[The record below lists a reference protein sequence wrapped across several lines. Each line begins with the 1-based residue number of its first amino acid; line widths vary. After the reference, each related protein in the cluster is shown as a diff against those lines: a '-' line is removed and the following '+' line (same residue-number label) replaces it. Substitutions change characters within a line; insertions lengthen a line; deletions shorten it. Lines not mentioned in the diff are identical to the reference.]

1 MIDYSFIRLVLNDF
15 VQAKSGSNSNIP
27 TLLYDGFIQQKLNE
41 TFLQTTNLYNGIS
54 FAGAIQVDLIDKCG
68 VVVKNIDNNFYY
80 TSFVDDNGKNQIDFE
95 FGMINK
101 EFFTLPLHLK
111 ITDLINGNIYY
122 SNSFLVTDYYS
133 HLTSRFD
140 YWNDGDVYRKSIRL
154 TNFYYDNQANKL
166 DLKSYTTTFGNQT
179 SYRQIPTYLKK
190 YKLDSIDFFVNKRLC
205 DLFCYEIIYLNNER
219 VTISDFKSS
228 ERKGMTNFL
237 EADFLAN
244 PQGQTNS
251 FQLQIYPVLAPFN
264 FYLPNG
270 YVGNQTYVQ
279 SQATSGLYIDFNK
292 PISATT
298 SYKADL
304 YFNNTLIA
312 TDNVAV
318 ISGNRLEFNNF
329 GSYFTSNGIYSIVI
343 PFSTIYS
350 GVETW
355 GGLDLGD
362 WTIEIAGG
370 QYSNTDYDNNDYL
383 TN

>member
-41 TFLQTTNLYNGIS
+41 TFVQTTNIDAGIS

-80 TSFVDDNGKNQIDFE
+80 TSFVDDNGKNQISFE

-133 HLTSRFD
+133 HLSSRFD
-140 YWNDGDVYRKSIRL
+140 YWNDGDVYKKSIRL

-166 DLKSYTTTFGNQT
+166 DLKSYTTTFGTQT

-190 YKLDSIDFFVNKRLC
+190 YKLDSIDFFVNERLC

-219 VTISDFKSS
+219 VTISDFKSG

-251 FQLQIYPVLAPFN
+251 FQLQIYPLFAPTT

-292 PISATT
+292 PIFATT

-304 YFNNTLIA
+304 YFNNALVA

-362 WTIEIAGG
+362 YTIEIAIGEFD
-370 QYSNTDYDNNDYL
+370 NTEFDNTEFL
-383 TN
+383 T